1 MNNLSGDSMKAFP
14 LMTLA
19 ICISILLSITCVLNV
34 NLVSALE
41 QNELSMVPSWSSVMY
56 YQNDSTSVKLILTN
70 NSPDALTIYFIGVHF
85 DWMSEDDFSGL
96 NLSEDPLIVT
106 SQQIYVFD
114 PMIINIP
121 ADVNV
126 GIHNYT
132 IAVEGTQGESD
143 TSFSWTSSP
152 KGMYIQP
159 HQAKTFNELLH
170 NVTNI
175 LNQNVTYQNTEAQN
189 LIDQAN
195 TEYTQG
201 VLASYAEKWD
211 DAISHMQNSLNYAE
225 QAQQVEQSS
234 TTQNADLMR
243 ILWIVAPLA
252 TLVIVAFIV
261 ILVWKRRQP
270 PDTEDEVDQTAE
282 QSFDEP
288 PDTKDSTPE
297 E

>member
-1 MNNLSGDSMKAFP
+1 MKAFP
-14 LMTLA
+14 LIPLA
-19 ICISILLSITCVLNV
+19 ICISILLSITCILNV
-34 NLVSALE
+34 NLVSALD

-56 YQNDSTSVKLILTN
+56 YQNDTNSVKLILTN

-85 DWMSEDDFSGL
+85 DWMNEDDFSGL
-96 NLSEDPLIVT
+96 NLSENPLVVT
-106 SQQIYVFD
+106 SQKTYVFD

-121 ADVNV
+121 ADVSI
-126 GIHNYT
+126 GRHNYT
-132 IAVEGTQGESD
+132 IAVEGTQGEAA
-143 TSFSWTSSP
+143 TRFSWTSPP
-152 KGMYIQP
+152 KEIYIQH

-170 NVTNI
+170 NVTDI
-175 LNQNVTYQNTEAQN
+175 LTQNVTYQSTEAQN

-201 VLASYAEKWD
+201 VLASYSEQWD

-234 TTQNADLMR
+234 ATQNADLMR

-261 ILVWKRRQP
+261 IIVWKRRQP
-270 PDTEDEVDQTAE
+270 PDTEDQVNQPAD
-282 QSFDEP
+282 QSFEEQPETQDF
-288 PDTKDSTPE
+288 TPE

>member
-1 MNNLSGDSMKAFP
+1 MN
-14 LMTLA
+14 
-19 ICISILLSITCVLNV
+19 
-34 NLVSALE
+34 
-41 QNELSMVPSWSSVMY
+41 

-96 NLSEDPLIVT
+96 NLSESPLVVT
-106 SQQIYVFD
+106 SQKIYVFD

-143 TSFSWTSSP
+143 TSFSWTSPP
-152 KGMYIQP
+152 KTMYIQP
-159 HQAKTFNELLH
+159 HQAKTFNELVH

-175 LNQNVTYQNTEAQN
+175 LNQNVTYQSSEAQN
-189 LIDQAN
+189 LITQAN
-195 TEYTQG
+195 DEYTQG
-201 VLASYAEKWD
+201 VLSSYSEQWD

-261 ILVWKRRQP
+261 IIVWKKRQP
-270 PDTEDEVDQTAE
+270 PDTEDQDDQPAD
-282 QSFDEP
+282 QPSD
-288 PDTKDSTPE
+288 
-297 E
+297 